1 MKETVGNDY
10 KPFRRIRVLKI
21 IISPRFI
28 LGKID
33 CGSFRHNY
41 ISALASISLSGSIF
55 VNHYRRSSVA

>member
-21 IISPRFI
+21 IISPRFN

-33 CGSFRHNY
+33 CGSSDII
-41 ISALASISLSGSIF
+41 ISPRSLQ
-55 VNHYRRSSVA
+55 SVCPGVFL